1 MKQIQTF
8 LVLFLLL
15 SAIHGYNQPAK
26 RIISLAPSLTKN
38 IYYLEAQNQL
48 IGCTSY
54 CTEALADHKE
64 IIASAIKVNIEKT
77 ASLLPD
83 LVITTTITSP
93 ETIETLQK
101 LGIKVES
108 FPTPENFNE
117 ICEQFMRLGQLTGH
131 EKKADE
137 IVNASKK
144 RLDELK
150 NQITIKNCPSI
161 FFQIGADPLFT
172 VLPKTFMNDY
182 IIYAGG
188 ENIANDLK
196 HGTMTRES
204 VLVKNPDYI
213 FIVTMGITGNEEKKI
228 WQKFSDLKAIKN
240 EHLFIVD
247 AEKACS
253 PTPITFV
260 ETFETIL
267 NLMTSHL

>member
-1 MKQIQTF
+1 MSVIR
-8 LVLFLLL
+8 
-15 SAIHGYNQPAK
+15 GYNQPAIK
-26 RIISLAPSLTKN
+26 IISLAPSLTKN
-38 IYYLEAQNQL
+38 IYFLEAQDQL

-54 CTEALADHKE
+54 CTEALSDHKE

-77 ASLLPD
+77 VSLLPD
-83 LVITTTITSP
+83 LVLTTTITSP

-101 LGIKVES
+101 LGIKVEN
-108 FPTPENFNE
+108 FPTPENFDE

-131 EKKADE
+131 EKKAEE
-137 IVNASKK
+137 IINASKK
-144 RLDELK
+144 RFDELRH
-150 NQITIKNCPSI
+150 QITINHQPDI

-172 VLPKTFMNDY
+172 VLPNTFMNDY
-182 IIYAGG
+182 IIYSGG
-188 ENIANDLK
+188 KNIANDLK

-228 WQKFSDLKAIKN
+228 WQKYSDLKAIKN

-260 ETFETIL
+260 ETFETIV
-267 NLMTSHL
+267 NLMNGHP